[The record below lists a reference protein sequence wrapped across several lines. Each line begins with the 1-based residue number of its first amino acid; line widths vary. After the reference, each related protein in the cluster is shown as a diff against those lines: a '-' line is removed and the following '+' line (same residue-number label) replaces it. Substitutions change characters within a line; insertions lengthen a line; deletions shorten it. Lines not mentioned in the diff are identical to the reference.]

1 MIDWNYIR
9 ENYPNALKEYLR
21 SDWDIEDFWKAY
33 NVYVQCKLVEQETGV
48 ELWEWKV
55 SSKLIIYSTMCYKTI
70 IRDGKKISVFSFDEI
85 MERRMKEIFKIIDDQ
100 IKNKRYL
107 NN

>member
-1 MIDWNYIR
+1 MLDWNYIR
-9 ENYPNALKEYLR
+9 ENYPHALKEYLKA
-21 SDWDIEDFWKAY
+21 DWKIEDFWKAY
-33 NVYVQCKLVEQETGV
+33 NVYVQCKLVEYETGA

-55 SSKLIIYSTMCYKTI
+55 SSKLVIYSTMCYKTI
-70 IRDGKKISVFSFDEI
+70 IRDGKKISVFTFDDE
-85 MERRMKEIFKIIDDQ
+85 MEKKMKQIFKIIDDQ